1 MPQTGHATQPSERLS
16 NTVRRPSLGWH
27 LIGLM
32 VGSILL
38 TSCSAQGAPPE
49 LTDPIDVE
57 ALILAEQM
65 ADRAMVQEAHP
76 GADVPLP
83 ETIERIR
90 VIDELEWAEV
100 LAECLTRSGFPA
112 TSDFGQVGV
121 GSVPLGQDE
130 ALAVTRYVCH
140 VQYPVRPTAPLT
152 EAGIEKLYDYLVSEQ
167 VGCLEDRGAS
177 VPEPPSK
184 ATFVEE
190 FGTAGS
196 WWPYNYVVPSGPE
209 SDWETRIACPEYPR

>member
-1 MPQTGHATQPSERLS
+1 MMGTLNGASGGRGIWAGVVIVALATMMSACVSPDTEPQ
-16 NTVRRPSLGWH
+16 
-27 LIGLM
+27 
-32 VGSILL
+32 
-38 TSCSAQGAPPE
+38 

-76 GADVPLP
+76 GADVPLS

-100 LAECLTRSGFPA
+100 LAECLTRNGFPA
-112 TSDFGQVGV
+112 TTDFGQVGV
-121 GSVPLGQDE
+121 GSVPLGQDA

-152 EAGIEKLYDYLVSEQ
+152 QAGLEELYDYLVSEQ
-167 VGCLEDRGAS
+167 VPCLEERGA
-177 VPEPPSK
+177 VIPEPPSK

-190 FGTAGS
+190 FGTTGN
-196 WWPYNYVVPSGPE
+196 WWPHNYVAPSGPE
-209 SDWETRIACPEYPR
+209 ADWETRLACPEYPTS

>member
-1 MPQTGHATQPSERLS
+1 MLRIRPAE
-16 NTVRRPSLGWH
+16 RPSWKTSNVMRGRARSWH
-27 LIGLM
+27 AIVLIGAVM
-32 VGSILL
+32 WVSG
-38 TSCSAQGAPPE
+38 CSGDVEQPEPP
-49 LTDPIDVE
+49 DAGDVE
-57 ALILAEQM
+57 ALILGEQM
-65 ADRAMVQEAHP
+65 ADRETVQEAYP
-76 GADVPLP
+76 NADVPLP

-100 LAECLTRSGFPA
+100 LAECLTRNGFPA

-152 EAGIEKLYDYLVSEQ
+152 RSGVEYLYDYLVSEQ
-167 VGCLEDRGAS
+167 VECLESRGAS
-177 VPEPPSK
+177 IPEPPSK

-190 FGTAGS
+190 FGSAGS
-196 WWPYNYVVPSGPE
+196 WWPYNFVEPGGPKA
-209 SDWETRIACPEYPR
+209 DWETRLQCPEYPR